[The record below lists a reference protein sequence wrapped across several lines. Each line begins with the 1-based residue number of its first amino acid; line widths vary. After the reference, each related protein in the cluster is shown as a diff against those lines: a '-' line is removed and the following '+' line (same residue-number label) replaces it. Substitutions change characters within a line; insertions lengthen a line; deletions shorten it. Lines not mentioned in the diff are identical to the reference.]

1 MLKADE
7 AVERKRGTITSESII
22 LHESLNNK
30 CMISRLFASC
40 LNLLL
45 MFINPDFG
53 VLGLKATD
61 QDINLSA

>member
-1 MLKADE
+1 MSKADE

-22 LHESLNNK
+22 LHESLNNE
-30 CMISRLFASC
+30 CMISRLF

-53 VLGLKATD
+53 VLGLKVTD